1 MPEAVTVTHSTIT
14 NMGVPKNLISEE
26 LEGIYGTSVLAEISE
41 IIEYYNI
48 YDKGAAFIVEGTNGD
63 YEAANLEYKLIRNL
77 IDKEARFLF
86 SKTPDITVKALLDAT
101 SEAQKEQAK
110 KQESQLQTLV
120 DKVLKKNGFSSN
132 LLKAAKDCFIGK
144 RIAIVVNFNEDSG
157 IQLSF
162 IPSLEFVYDVD
173 PQDTSKV
180 TKFIA
185 FYMTKDDK
193 VKANQR
199 IYKKKY
205 WLDGGFCWFNENTYD
220 GNGVLVEEQTPDTK
234 TLLTSIPVA
243 IVINDGLSGDLLGES
258 EVKQLENYESWYAKL
273 ANSDI
278 DAERKSMNPTRYTID
293 MSPKTTQNLSTAA
306 GAYWDLSSDPTVET
320 GSGQVGILEPS
331 MTYSGVLASTLN
343 RIKTTMYEQ
352 VDVPDLTS
360 DKLQGIVTSGK
371 TIKALYYP
379 LIVRCDEKMLAW
391 GPAIETA
398 INSVIEGAKAYPDIS
413 KLYVD
418 EVPDIDYEIEVM
430 NQYPLPEDE
439 AEEKQID
446 MSEVGNQVMS
456 RKAYI
461 MKWRGLTSEEAD
473 EELKQ
478 MMTEKQALD
487 ESAMPLMM

>member
-1 MPEAVTVTHSTIT
+1 MPEAVAITHSAIT

-86 SKTPDITVKALLDAT
+86 SKTPDITVKALLDTT
-101 SEAQKEQAK
+101 SEAQKEQTK

-144 RIAIVVNFNEDSG
+144 RVAIVVNFNEASG

-173 PQDTSKV
+173 PQDASKV
-180 TKFIA
+180 IKFIA

-199 IYKKKY
+199 IYKKRY
-205 WLDGGFCWFNENTYD
+205 WLDDGFCWFNENIYD

-398 INSVIEGAKAYPDIS
+398 INSVIEGAKVYPDIS

-418 EVPDIDYEIEVM
+418 EVPDIDYEIEVI

-478 MMTEKQALD
+478 MMAEKQALD

>member
-1 MPEAVTVTHSTIT
+1 MSEAVIVTHS
-14 NMGVPKNLISEE
+14 NVMNLGVPKNLISEE
-26 LEGIYGTSVLAEISE
+26 LEGIYGASVLSEISE
-41 IIEYYNI
+41 IIEYYTI
-48 YDKGAAFIVEGTNGD
+48 YDKGADFVAEGTNGD

-86 SKTPDITVKALLDAT
+86 SKTPDITVEAILQKG
-101 SEAQKEQAK
+101 SEAQKELIEQ
-110 KQESQLQTLV
+110 QESQLQTLV
-120 DKVLKKNGFSSN
+120 DKVLKKNRFSSN

-144 RIAIVVNFNEDSG
+144 RVAIVVNFNEETG

-173 PQDTSKV
+173 PQDSSKV
-180 TKFIA
+180 TKFVA

-205 WLDGGFCWFNENTYD
+205 WLENGFCWFNENIYD
-220 GNGVLVEEQTPDTK
+220 GNGVVIEEQTPDTK
-234 TLLTSIPVA
+234 TLLTELPVA

-258 EVKQLENYESWYAKL
+258 EVKQLEHYESWYAKL

-278 DAERKSMNPTRYTID
+278 DAERKGMNPTRYTID
-293 MSPKTTQNLSTAA
+293 MNPKTTQNLSTAA
-306 GAYWDLSSDPTVET
+306 GSYWDLSSDPTVET
-320 GSGQVGILEPS
+320 GSGQIGILEPS

-360 DKLQGIVTSGK
+360 DKLQGLVTSGK

-398 INSVIEGAKAYPDIS
+398 IRAVIEGSKAYPEIAHM
-413 KLYVD
+413 YVD
-418 EVPDIDYEIEVM
+418 EVPEVDYQISVV

-439 AEEKQID
+439 IEEKQID
-446 MSEVGNQVMS
+446 MAEVGNQVMS
-456 RKAYI
+456 RKAYM

-473 EELKQ
+473 EEIKQ
-478 MMTEKQALD
+478 MVAEKQVLE
-487 ESAMPLMM
+487 ESAMPPMM